1 MEIEIS
7 YKDLMGN
14 KYKQGV
20 TLGILIGF
28 KNETGIDDHWVH
40 DHWVHNP
47 PRVKV
52 IPKKAIYINE

>member
-28 KNETGIDDHWVH
+28 KNETGIDDH
-40 DHWVHNP
+40 
-47 PRVKV
+47 
-52 IPKKAIYINE
+52 